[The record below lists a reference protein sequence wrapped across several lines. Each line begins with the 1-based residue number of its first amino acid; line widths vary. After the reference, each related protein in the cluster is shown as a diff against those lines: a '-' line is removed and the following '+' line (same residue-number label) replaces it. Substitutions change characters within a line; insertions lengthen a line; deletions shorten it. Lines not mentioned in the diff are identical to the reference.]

1 MDLGAFGWTYNAG
14 NLIADRIAPDYVVTS
29 VFYPRLN
36 NPAFISINITNVS
49 PDDQREM
56 SNFSSV
62 LTVDLLELNNSNIR
76 NITCGDLREYDT
88 LEVDATRKTS
98 EYFTPNIT
106 ATFQLGVLNIIKVQW
121 TKSVSHTAC
130 L

>member
-1 MDLGAFGWTYNAG
+1 MNLGPFGWTYNAG
-14 NLIADRIAPDYVVTS
+14 SLFAPRIAPDYEVTS
-29 VFYPRLN
+29 YPLYPRLN

-56 SNFSSV
+56 ANFSSV
-62 LTVDLLELNNSNIR
+62 LIVDLLELNNKNIR
-76 NITCGDLREYDT
+76 NITCDDLTEYDT
-88 LEVDATRKTS
+88 LEVDVTRKIS

-106 ATFQLGVLNIIKVQW
+106 ATFQLGVLKVQW
-121 TKSVSHTAC
+121 TKLVSQIAC